1 VRRAVRTA
9 RLVLPLVLAFGCVGW
24 SAHAQT
30 IEVYRPR
37 SGVVNPQTLI
47 GRGQLTL
54 KPPAEARLGPL
65 SQRPIPSLGAS
76 QLEAL
81 GRARSLREMG
91 RLDPARDSLQ
101 RLLATVPHHALVLW
115 DLAAVERDQGDW
127 HAVEQ
132 MAHAERGATGDSLLL
147 AQEYAEALEKLGR
160 ARDAAEVVLEAWVA
174 ADYVEPWADAT
185 LMRLSD
191 AGIKG
196 LDQKVRAAA
205 AARPWRAD
213 LGRAAAR
220 LAWRAGD
227 ARAAL
232 ASLATLDRLHPE
244 RTPERW
250 NFAEEMLATGS
261 ARDSAGALEA
271 LLDLTGDHQRD
282 VAFRYAAARRA
293 WAVIDAMGQT
303 VTGAPRLTRALAD
316 RPPREWGNDLVIPVA
331 RGLRAAGLGEDAR
344 KLIADAGGDE
354 DPELRMERALG
365 ELHESPTG
373 PALETLHTL
382 ASVSPEATFRYAE
395 GLFFAGE
402 PDSAAT
408 WYGRMSRDA
417 TSPFTGQA
425 FERLYLIEDA
435 DPKTALPTFG
445 RMAWEEWRGEPHR
458 ALTVAESL
466 LHALPRGALWAQA
479 AIADARLRETTGD
492 GRGALAPLMAVA
504 DSLPGDR
511 LGPLAC
517 QRAGDVLRVYYKD
530 DARALDMYETCLERY
545 PKAWNSA
552 EVRRRVETMRRE
564 RRF

>member
-1 VRRAVRTA
+1 MTGVVHPA
-9 RLVLPLVLAFGCVGW
+9 RLVVPILLTLGCLAPA
-24 SAHAQT
+24 AHAQT
-30 IEVYRPR
+30 IEPYRPR
-37 SGVVNPQTLI
+37 GAFASPRPLQGTPQL
-47 GRGQLTL
+47 LL
-54 KPPAEARLGPL
+54 KPTAETRLGPL
-65 SQRPIPSLGAS
+65 SQRPIPPLGAA

-81 GRARSLREMG
+81 GRARGLREMG

-101 RLLATVPHHALVLW
+101 RLLARVPHHPLVLW
-115 DLAAVERDQGDW
+115 DLAAVERAQGDW
-127 HAVEQ
+127 HAIEQ
-132 MAHAERGATGDSLLL
+132 MGHAERGATGDSLLL

-160 ARDAAEVVLEAWVA
+160 AREAAEVVLEAWVA
-174 ADYVEPWADAT
+174 ADYVESWADPT
-185 LMRLSD
+185 LTRLADS
-191 AGIKG
+191 GVKG

-205 AARPWRAD
+205 AARPARAD

-227 ARAAL
+227 ARSAL
-232 ASLATLDRLHPE
+232 ASLGTLDRLHPD

-250 NFAEEMLATGS
+250 TFAEEMLATGS

-271 LLDLTGDHQRD
+271 LLDLSGDRERD

-293 WAVIDAMGQT
+293 WAVIDAMGQP
-303 VTGAPRLTRALAD
+303 VTGAPRLARALGD
-316 RPPREWGNDLVIPVA
+316 RPPREWGNDLVIPIA

-344 KLIADAGGDE
+344 KLLADAGGDE

-365 ELHESPTG
+365 ELHESPVG

-382 ASVSPEATFRYAE
+382 APSSTEATFHYAE
-395 GLFFAGE
+395 ALFFAGQ
-402 PDSAAT
+402 PDSAAS

-417 TSPFTGQA
+417 ASPFTGQA

-435 DPKTALPTFG
+435 DPKSALPTFG
-445 RMAWEEWRGEPHR
+445 RMAWEEWRGEPRR

-466 LHALPRGALWAQA
+466 LHVLPRGALWAQA
-479 AIADARLRETTGD
+479 AIAAARLREATGD
-492 GRGALAPLMAVA
+492 GRGALEPLMAVA

-511 LGPLAC
+511 LAPLAC
-517 QRAGDVLRVYYKD
+517 QRAGDVLRVVYKD
-530 DARALDMYETCLERY
+530 DSRALEMYETCLERY

>member
-1 VRRAVRTA
+1 VIGAARPA
-9 RLVLPLVLAFGCVGW
+9 RLALPLLVALGCIAAA
-24 SAHAQT
+24 AHAQT

-37 SGVVNPQTLI
+37 GAVAGPQPVPI
-47 GRGQLTL
+47 RGQLL
-54 KPPAEARLGPL
+54 LRAPAETRLGPL
-65 SQRPIPSLGAS
+65 SQRPIPPLGTA

-91 RLDPARDSLQ
+91 RLEPARDSLQ
-101 RLLATVPHHALVLW
+101 HLLAAVPHHPLVLW
-115 DLAAVERDQGDW
+115 DLAAVERAQNDW
-127 HAVEQ
+127 HAIEQ
-132 MAHAERGATGDSLLL
+132 MAHAERGATGDTLLL

-160 ARDAAEVVLEAWVA
+160 ARDAAEVVLEAWIA
-174 ADYVEPWADAT
+174 ADYVESWADAT
-185 LMRLSD
+185 LMRLGD
-191 AGIKG
+191 AGVKG

-205 AARPWRAD
+205 AARPWRVD

-227 ARAAL
+227 ARSAL
-232 ASLATLDRLHPE
+232 TSLAAIDRLHPD

-271 LLDLTGDHQRD
+271 LLDLSADRQRD

-293 WAVIDAMGQT
+293 WTVIDALDQA
-303 VTGAPRLTRALAD
+303 VTGAPRLARALGD
-316 RPPREWGNDLVIPVA
+316 RPPREWGNDLVIPIA
-331 RGLRAAGLGEDAR
+331 RGLRAAGLGDDAR
-344 KLIADAGGDE
+344 KLLADAGGDE

-365 ELHESPTG
+365 ELHESPAG
-373 PALETLHTL
+373 PALETLHAL
-382 ASVSPEATFRYAE
+382 APGSPEAMFRYAE
-395 GLFFAGE
+395 ALFFSGQ

-417 TSPFTGQA
+417 ASPLTGQA

-435 DPKTALPTFG
+435 DPKSALPTFG
-445 RMAWEEWRGEPHR
+445 RMAWEEWRGEPLR
-458 ALTVAESL
+458 ALTVADSL

-479 AIADARLRETTGD
+479 AIAEARLREATGD
-492 GRGALAPLMAVA
+492 GRGALEPLMAVA

-530 DARALDMYETCLERY
+530 DSRALDMYETCLERY